1 MTWLLRQVFLGG
13 SSGHFCPYKWVVGTG
28 IGSVFKKA
36 VGGFA
41 SLGSRCDAQCEY
53 ISLCP
58 SFLCERSQWDTAATP
73 ESPHRLSKPLPPS
86 RPPPEVLLASC
97 LNAVVRVAICFLNF
111 SIIVN
116 KSIPQPWVIGI
127 FLSRNGWFYSFSHS
141 SLCSAIWQLLLIARV
156 FLFYRHYLLLPFCLH
171 DNSFW
176 IVIRKWLLEGLGFST
191 THEDLTGV

>member
-13 SSGHFCPYKWVVGTG
+13 SSGHFCSYKWVVD
-28 IGSVFKKA
+28 IGWNWVSLQE
-36 VGGFA
+36 GCWGFA
-41 SLGSRCDAQCEY
+41 SLGSRCEAQCEY

-58 SFLCERSQWDTAATP
+58 SFLCERSQLGTAATP

-86 RPPPEVLLASC
+86 LPPPEVLLASC

-116 KSIPQPWVIGI
+116 KSIPQPLVIGI

-141 SLCSAIWQLLLIARV
+141 SLCSAVIICCCPSVCTTIHSELSLESDSWRVWAPTRHMQIWQVPR
-156 FLFYRHYLLLPFCLH
+156 
-171 DNSFW
+171 
-176 IVIRKWLLEGLGFST
+176 IVTYWG
-191 THEDLTGV
+191 D